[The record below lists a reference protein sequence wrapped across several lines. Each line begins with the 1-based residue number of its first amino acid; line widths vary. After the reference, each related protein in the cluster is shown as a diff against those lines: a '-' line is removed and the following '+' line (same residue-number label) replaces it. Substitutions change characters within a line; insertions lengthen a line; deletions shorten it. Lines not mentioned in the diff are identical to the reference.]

1 MLVDSGSDV
10 KTLRAGRRKLEPCED
25 TEQVIIL
32 ESHTA
37 HWQLGPNRVTRAEP
51 LELCDESVARTAP
64 SQYNPERR
72 ETSKKEIQPLL
83 RHVHGCIRVSRSRS
97 IPGVSS
103 ASVRI
108 NKCYV
113 SEG

>member
-25 TEQVIIL
+25 NEQVIIL
-32 ESHTA
+32 ESHTS
-37 HWQLGPNRVTRAEP
+37 QLGPNRVTRAEP
-51 LELCDESVARTAP
+51 FELCDESVARTVP

-83 RHVHGCIRVSRSRS
+83 RHVHGCIRVSKSRS
-97 IPGVSS
+97 IPGHGVSSLS

-108 NKCYV
+108 NKC
-113 SEG
+113 